1 MHFFRALLQSAV
13 WTAIGLFSLVTP
25 PAAAQA
31 APTASASP
39 SVALYYG
46 QQPVPRELRV
56 FDWVVLEAD
65 HHPQPRK
72 ALPTPS
78 LPLAYVAVGESH
90 PSRSWAADVP
100 AEWVMGQN
108 PAWGSRVMDMGHPAW
123 RAFLIERV
131 FRPQW
136 EQGYRGFFLDTLDSY
151 RLVPGYSEADQ
162 QQGLIALVRDIR
174 RRWPEARLILNRGF
188 EVLPALQG
196 QVDMVAAESLFQSWD
211 AGQRRYRPV
220 PVADRQWLLSRL
232 QAARDLGMPCLSI
245 DYVAPHER
253 VLARQT
259 AQQILSAGC
268 EPYVTDPALQTVG
281 VGAVEPVARRVLLL
295 YNGAE
300 SQHVR
305 LSNAKRYLQMPIEYA
320 GYVVDYADV
329 LQPLPQNI
337 HPDRYAGIVSWF
349 TGDLPAPAA
358 ARLNDWWTQ
367 HMAQGMPFAML
378 GHLPTP
384 LSAALAQQMGLASP
398 EADNAP
404 PGLTLQSPM
413 FGMEMAPP
421 LQAAESVLRLADGAT
436 PLLGLRTE
444 RGVPLAAAAIT
455 PRGGFVLDPFVLQEL
470 PGVDQSRWIVDPF
483 AFVQAALR
491 LPALPVPDTT
501 TENGRRLLT
510 VHIDGDGFM
519 SRAELPG
526 TPLAGRAL
534 LDEVL
539 RQQRVPTT
547 LSIIESEVAP
557 HGLYPATASE
567 AEAAAREAFRLPHV
581 EAATHTWSH
590 PFVWS
595 AAQRAAGRLNKATG
609 SFYFDIP
616 GYRFNLER
624 EIVGSARYI
633 ETRLCPAGK
642 KVVLLQWSGDCA
654 PDADALAV
662 AEGAGLLNINGGD
675 TTIARHNP
683 SVSAIAAQGLRLDGW
698 LQVHAPIANENLY
711 TNLWTGP
718 FDGFRRVI
726 ETLEMTDRPR
736 RIKPMGIYYH
746 TYSASKPAS
755 LKALRDV
762 YAWALSQPAH
772 PVFTS
777 EYVRKVN
784 DFYDGALARRDG
796 RWLWRASGA
805 LRTLRLPAALG
816 RPEMARSHNLAG
828 WAPGSDGTYVH
839 LGPGDAWLATGGDA
853 ALTARLLDANGRITT
868 LERHPRG
875 LRVGLQAHVPLQW
888 SVPAGCESQQGG
900 VRIAPTGQ
908 RDGALHFKL
917 PHERT
922 TIDIVCAR

>member
-1 MHFFRALLQSAV
+1 MHFFRALIQPAV
-13 WTAIGLFSLVTP
+13 VTAIGWLGWVMPSAAA
-25 PAAAQA
+25 PAAPATVA
-31 APTASASP
+31 GP

-46 QQPVPRELRV
+46 QAPVPREMRV

-72 ALPTPS
+72 ALPAPS

-90 PSRSWAADVP
+90 PSRTWSADVS
-100 AEWVMGQN
+100 AQWVLGQN
-108 PAWGSRVMDMGHPAW
+108 PAWGSRVMDMAQPAW

-151 RLVPGYSEADQ
+151 RLVPGHSEVDQ
-162 QQGLIALVRDIR
+162 QQGLIALVREVR

-188 EVLPALQG
+188 EVLPELRG

-220 PVADRQWLLSRL
+220 PAADRQWLLSRL

-245 DYVAPHER
+245 DYVPPHDR
-253 VLARQT
+253 PLARET
-259 AQQILSAGC
+259 AQQIVASGC
-268 EPYVTDPALQTVG
+268 LPYVTDPALHTVG
-281 VGAVEPVARRVLLL
+281 VGLVEPVARRVLML

-300 SQHVR
+300 SLHVR
-305 LSNAKRYLQMPIEYA
+305 FSNAKRFLQMPIEYA

-337 HPDRYAGIVSWF
+337 HTDRYAGIVSWF
-349 TGDLPAPAA
+349 TGDMPAAAA
-358 ARLNDWWTQ
+358 ARLNEWWAQ
-367 HMAQGMPFAML
+367 RIAQGLPFAMF

-384 LSAALAQQMGLASP
+384 LSGALAQQMGLTTP
-398 EADNAP
+398 QVDNAP
-404 PGLTLQSPM
+404 PGLAVLSPLL
-413 FGMEMAPP
+413 GMEMAPP
-421 LQAAESVLRLADGAT
+421 LQTAESVLRLADGST
-436 PLLGLRTE
+436 PLVGLRTA
-444 RGVPLAAAAIT
+444 RGGHLAAAALT

-483 AFVQAALR
+483 AFLQAALR
-491 LPALPVPDTT
+491 LPPLPVPDTT

-557 HGLYPATASE
+557 HGLYPATAAE

-590 PFVWS
+590 PFIWS
-595 AAQRAAGRLNKATG
+595 AAQRAAGRINQATG

-624 EIVGSARYI
+624 EIAGSARYI
-633 ETRLCPAGK
+633 ENRLCPAGK
-642 KVVLLQWSGDCA
+642 TVVLLQWSGDCS

-662 AEGAGLLNINGGD
+662 ADGAGLLNINGGD
-675 TTIARHNP
+675 TTIARNNP
-683 SVSAIAAQGLRLDGW
+683 SVSAIAAQGLKLDGR
-698 LQVHAPIANENLY
+698 LQVHAPITNENLY

-755 LKALRDV
+755 LKALREV
-762 YAWALSQPAH
+762 YAWALSQPVH

-777 EYVRKVN
+777 DFVRKVH

-805 LRTLRLPAALG
+805 LRTLRLPPALG
-816 RPEMARSHNLAG
+816 LPDLARSHNLAG
-828 WAPGSDGTYVH
+828 WAPGSDGTYAH
-839 LGPGDAWLATGGDA
+839 LGPGDTWLATGSA
-853 ALTARLLDANGRITT
+853 ATDTARLLDANGRITA
-868 LERHPRG
+868 LEPRPRG

-888 SVPAGCESQQGG
+888 TVPEGCESQHNG
-900 VRIAPTGQ
+900 VRIPPSAQ
-908 RDGALHFKL
+908 RNGALHYKA